1 MTQKVS
7 FRKGFFFK
15 RNVFENCVGYNVYFF
30 VRKLKRDIL
39 RDFSNSVDHFFLNE
53 LSKGKNN
60 KWREKRYRST
70 TLSPSTSVKPV
81 MMASTMCWLDYYYI
95 LPRKK
100 RESKKLFAQSTL
112 ACFQKMHS
120 ALLLLFKFLWV
131 VKQCFFFCAKCS
143 PPFHFLYWCKKF
155 SIANLVVWKLG

>member
-1 MTQKVS
+1 MIWSRINVVIGTTTISIHNGWKPLKKS
-7 FRKGFFFK
+7 HKIYTEMRHFRWLFK
-15 RNVFENCVGYNVYFF
+15 TLC
-30 VRKLKRDIL
+30 
-39 RDFSNSVDHFFLNE
+39 HFFLNE

-81 MMASTMCWLDYYYI
+81 MMAASTLCWLHYTI
-95 LPRKK
+95 LYQGK

-120 ALLLLFKFLWV
+120 ALSLLFKFLWV
-131 VKQCFFFCAKCS
+131 VKQCFFCFAKS
-143 PPFHFLYWCKKF
+143 SFHFLYWCTIF
-155 SIANLVVWKLG
+155 YC

>member
-1 MTQKVS
+1 MIWSRINVVIGTTTISIQNGWKPRKKS
-7 FRKGFFFK
+7 HKIYTEMRHFRWLFK
-15 RNVFENCVGYNVYFF
+15 TLC
-30 VRKLKRDIL
+30 
-39 RDFSNSVDHFFLNE
+39 HFFLNE

-81 MMASTMCWLDYYYI
+81 MMAASTLCWLHYTI
-95 LPRKK
+95 LYQGK

-120 ALLLLFKFLWV
+120 ALSLLFKFLWV
-131 VKQCFFFCAKCS
+131 VKQCFFCFAKS
-143 PPFHFLYWCKKF
+143 SFHFLYWCTIF
-155 SIANLVVWKLG
+155 YC

>member
-1 MTQKVS
+1 MIWSRINVVIGTTTISIQNGWKPLKKS
-7 FRKGFFFK
+7 HKIYTEMRHFRWLFK
-15 RNVFENCVGYNVYFF
+15 TLC
-30 VRKLKRDIL
+30 
-39 RDFSNSVDHFFLNE
+39 HFFLNE

-81 MMASTMCWLDYYYI
+81 MMAASTLCWLHYTI
-95 LPRKK
+95 LYQGK

-120 ALLLLFKFLWV
+120 ALSLLFKFLWV
-131 VKQCFFFCAKCS
+131 VKQCFFCFAKS
-143 PPFHFLYWCKKF
+143 SFHFLYWCTIF
-155 SIANLVVWKLG
+155 YC

>member
-1 MTQKVS
+1 MIWSRINVVIGTTTISIHNSWKPLKKSHHQIFS
-7 FRKGFFFK
+7 EMRHFRWLFK
-15 RNVFENCVGYNVYFF
+15 TLC
-30 VRKLKRDIL
+30 
-39 RDFSNSVDHFFLNE
+39 HFFLNE

-81 MMASTMCWLDYYYI
+81 MMAASTLCWLHYTI
-95 LPRKK
+95 LYQGK

-120 ALLLLFKFLWV
+120 ALSLLFKFLWV
-131 VKQCFFFCAKCS
+131 VKQCFFWCS
-143 PPFHFLYWCKKF
+143 VQKVLLSTSCIDAQF

>member
-1 MTQKVS
+1 MIWSRINVVIGTTTISIHNGWKPLKKSHQKIYTEMRH
-7 FRKGFFFK
+7 FRWLFK
-15 RNVFENCVGYNVYFF
+15 TLC
-30 VRKLKRDIL
+30 
-39 RDFSNSVDHFFLNE
+39 HFFLNE

-81 MMASTMCWLDYYYI
+81 MMAASTLCWLHYTI
-95 LPRKK
+95 LYQGK

-120 ALLLLFKFLWV
+120 ALSLLFKFLWV
-131 VKQCFFFCAKCS
+131 VKQCFFCFAKS
-143 PPFHFLYWCKKF
+143 STFHFLYWCTIF
-155 SIANLVVWKLG
+155 YC

>member
-1 MTQKVS
+1 MIWSRINVVIGTTTISIHNGWKPLKKS
-7 FRKGFFFK
+7 HKIYIEMRHFRWLFK
-15 RNVFENCVGYNVYFF
+15 TLC
-30 VRKLKRDIL
+30 
-39 RDFSNSVDHFFLNE
+39 HFFLNE

-81 MMASTMCWLDYYYI
+81 MMAASTLCWLHYTI
-95 LPRKK
+95 LYQGK

-120 ALLLLFKFLWV
+120 ALSLLFKFLWV
-131 VKQCFFFCAKCS
+131 VKQCFFCFA
-143 PPFHFLYWCKKF
+143 KKF
-155 SIANLVVWKLG
+155 FPLPVLMHNFLLLIW

>member
-1 MTQKVS
+1 MIWSRINVVIGTTTISIHNGWKPLKNS
-7 FRKGFFFK
+7 HKIYIEMRHFRWLFK
-15 RNVFENCVGYNVYFF
+15 TLC
-30 VRKLKRDIL
+30 
-39 RDFSNSVDHFFLNE
+39 HFFLNE

-81 MMASTMCWLDYYYI
+81 MMAASTLCWLHYTI
-95 LPRKK
+95 LYQGK

-120 ALLLLFKFLWV
+120 ALSLLFKFLWV

-143 PPFHFLYWCKKF
+143 PPFHFLYWCKKI

>member
-1 MTQKVS
+1 MIWSRINVVIGTTTISIHNSWKPLKKS
-7 FRKGFFFK
+7 HLKIYIEMRHFRWLFK
-15 RNVFENCVGYNVYFF
+15 TLC
-30 VRKLKRDIL
+30 
-39 RDFSNSVDHFFLNE
+39 HFFLNE

-81 MMASTMCWLDYYYI
+81 MMAASTLCWLHYTI
-95 LPRKK
+95 LYQGK

-120 ALLLLFKFLWV
+120 CSLPSIQIPLGGETMLFLL
-131 VKQCFFFCAKCS
+131 
-143 PPFHFLYWCKKF
+143 CKKF
-155 SIANLVVWKLG
+155 YFPLPVLMHNFLLLIW

>member
-1 MTQKVS
+1 MIWSRINVVIGTTTISIQNGWKPLKKS
-7 FRKGFFFK
+7 HKIYTEMRHFRWLFK
-15 RNVFENCVGYNVYFF
+15 TLC
-30 VRKLKRDIL
+30 
-39 RDFSNSVDHFFLNE
+39 HFFLNE

-81 MMASTMCWLDYYYI
+81 MMAASTLCWLHYTI
-95 LPRKK
+95 LYQGK

-120 ALLLLFKFLWV
+120 
-131 VKQCFFFCAKCS
+131 CS
-143 PPFHFLYWCKKF
+143 PFYSNSFGWWNNAFSALQKVLSTSCIDAQF